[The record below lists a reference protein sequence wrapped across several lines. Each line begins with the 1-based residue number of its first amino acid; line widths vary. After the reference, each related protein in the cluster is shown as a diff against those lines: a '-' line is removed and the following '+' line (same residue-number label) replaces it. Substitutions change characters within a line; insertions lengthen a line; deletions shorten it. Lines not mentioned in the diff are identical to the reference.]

1 MCIIHILYTHEVLV
15 RTNIVIDDK
24 LMNDV
29 LKLTGVKTK
38 REAVEL
44 GLKTLIKLKKQ
55 ENLRRFRGKLH
66 WEGNLDEMRQD
77 K

>member
-1 MCIIHILYTHEVLV
+1 M

-24 LMNDV
+24 LMNDA
-29 LKLTGVKTK
+29 LKASGVATK

-44 GLKTLIKLKKQ
+44 GLQTLIKLKKQ
-55 ENLRRFRGKLH
+55 EGIKAFRGRLL
-66 WEGNLDEMRQD
+66 WEGNLDEMRLA

>member
-1 MCIIHILYTHEVLV
+1 M

-24 LMNDV
+24 LMNDA
-29 LKLTGVKTK
+29 LKASGASTK

-44 GLKTLIKLKKQ
+44 GLKTLIQLKKQ
-55 ENLRRFRGKLH
+55 EGIKNLRGRLK
-66 WEGNLDEMRQD
+66 WEGNLDDMRTS

>member
-1 MCIIHILYTHEVLV
+1 M

-24 LMNDV
+24 LMNDA
-29 LKLTGVKTK
+29 LKASGVTTK

-44 GLKTLIKLKKQ
+44 GLQTLIKLKKQ
-55 ENLRRFRGKLH
+55 EGIKAFRGRLL
-66 WEGNLDEMRQD
+66 WEGNLDDMRLA